1 MPAAFDED
9 QPPERQPPPPPPPYQ
24 GEIRD
29 DNLGTIFKIGG
40 STLVA
45 TCFCGC
51 GAIFLIVPLSML
63 AWGFN
68 PFGGLLILL
77 GLGLSVVGC
86 YALYY
91 GWQAA
96 DEGSKW

>member
-9 QPPERQPPPPPPPYQ
+9 QPPERQTPPLPYQ
-24 GEIRD
+24 GEIKD

-40 STLVA
+40 STMVA
-45 TCFCGC
+45 TCLCGC
-51 GAIFLIVPLSML
+51 GVAFLIIPLSML
-63 AWGFN
+63 AFYPN
-68 PFGGLLILL
+68 PYTGLFALL
-77 GLGLSVVGC
+77 GLVLSAAGC

-96 DEGSKW
+96 EEGSRW